1 MEYDFA
7 ALPKEG
13 VEADKKKEALK
24 AIAKTFQERR
34 ETLLL
39 CER

>member
-24 AIAKTFQERR
+24 TIAKTFQERWGV
-34 ETLLL
+34 LLL
-39 CER
+39 VEL